1 MSTDLLNLIDILR
14 RWRRF
19 ILGVVG
25 AVAITS
31 IVASFFLPKWYQ
43 ARSTLLPPESGGDLS
58 SALSSLVQG
67 FSLPGMGGLG
77 ASSPEAQLFLAI
89 LDSRNL
95 REQLITKYDLMTVYK
110 TKTMD
115 DALRSFGHLAAS
127 NLTDQGIVEVTVE
140 DRDPK
145 RAADIAN
152 TWVALLDDYNRNA
165 RMTAGR
171 RTRMF
176 VEGRLADTKKQLEAS
191 ENALADYQMAHKNVA
206 LTSEASAAIS
216 ASASVIAQRMAQEV
230 RLSYLRDLYRDN
242 SPQVTQAE
250 SELAALDRQIGTL
263 PPLAMDYARLLRDLK
278 VQEQVYALLVAQFEE
293 ARIRENKDV
302 PTLDVLDKAVPPQRR
317 VRPIRWLFCASLTV
331 GALIL
336 TLGTAFGVE
345 FARRLR
351 TATAAPPDRV
361 GQSA

>member
-19 ILGVVG
+19 IVGVVG

-31 IVASFFLPKWYQ
+31 IVVSFFLPKWYQ
-43 ARSTLLPPESGGDLS
+43 ARSTLLPPESGGDIS
-58 SALSSLVQG
+58 STLNSLVQG
-67 FSLPGMGGLG
+67 FSLPGMGGIG
-77 ASSPEAQLFLAI
+77 ASSPEAQLWLSI

-95 REQLITKYDLMTVYK
+95 REQLVKKYNLMTVYK
-110 TKTMD
+110 SKTMD
-115 DALRSFGHLAAS
+115 DALRTFSRLAAS
-127 NLTDQGIVEVTVE
+127 SLTDQGIVAVTVE
-140 DRDPK
+140 DRDPQ

-152 TWVALLDDYNRNA
+152 SWVALLDDYNRNA

-176 VEGRLADTKKQLEAS
+176 VEGRLADTKKQLETS

-230 RLSYLRDLYRDN
+230 RISYLKGLYRDN
-242 SPQVTQAE
+242 TPQVSQAE
-250 SELAALDRQIGTL
+250 AELAALDRQIGTL

-278 VQEQVYALLVAQFEE
+278 VQEQVYALLVAQYEE
-293 ARIRENKDV
+293 SRIRENKDV
-302 PTLDVLDKAVPPQRR
+302 ATLDVLDKAVPPERR
-317 VRPIRWLFCASLTV
+317 VRPIRWLFCASLTIA
-331 GALIL
+331 ALVL

-345 FARRLR
+345 FARRL
-351 TATAAPPDRV
+351 ATEPAPAGRDGR
-361 GQSA
+361 SA